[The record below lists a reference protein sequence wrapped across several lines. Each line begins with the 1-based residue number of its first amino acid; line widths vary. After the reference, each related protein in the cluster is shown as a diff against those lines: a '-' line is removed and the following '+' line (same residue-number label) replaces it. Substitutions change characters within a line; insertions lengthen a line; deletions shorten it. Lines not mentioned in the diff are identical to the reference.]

1 MSRPQKIKSAVLN
14 GSHTLKN
21 FSTLMEERPT
31 IAVLYPVFNELDF
44 TIKREEVSTARRSLK
59 KNKSPGLDNIL
70 NEFFIAGKDILT
82 ENCDPVRLSDKD
94 LNHLLYVDD
103 FIVISKSP
111 EGLQNCLNHL
121 DEYCQSWDLNVNID
135 KSKAMIFNSSGRVL
149 QNRTFLYCKKELQ
162 LVQSFTYLGIT
173 FSSSASFKKAYQ
185 RLGDKACKEMYP
197 LIDAY
202 LSSI

>member
-70 NEFFIAGKDILT
+70 NEFFSNETK
-82 ENCDPVRLSDKD
+82 
-94 LNHLLYVDD
+94 
-103 FIVISKSP
+103 
-111 EGLQNCLNHL
+111 
-121 DEYCQSWDLNVNID
+121 
-135 KSKAMIFNSSGRVL
+135 
-149 QNRTFLYCKKELQ
+149 
-162 LVQSFTYLGIT
+162 
-173 FSSSASFKKAYQ
+173 
-185 RLGDKACKEMYP
+185 
-197 LIDAY
+197 
-202 LSSI
+202 